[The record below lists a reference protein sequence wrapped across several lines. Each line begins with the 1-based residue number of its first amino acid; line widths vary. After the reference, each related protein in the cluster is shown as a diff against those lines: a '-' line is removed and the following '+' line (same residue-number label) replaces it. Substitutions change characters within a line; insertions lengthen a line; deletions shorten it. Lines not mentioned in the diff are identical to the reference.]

1 MIFSFKTTLN
11 GCSSGRCCPEFSN
24 LSQQTFQRCFNVIFW
39 LIWRHDVGQGQIN
52 VETTLCISS
61 FQFAMP
67 NNVESTLRISTL
79 MWTTLNNVETTLSFS
94 TSSFIKLI
102 NVETTLW
109 KWPFQKKKKKK
120 SFQTSTLNTKFLF
133 TLLSVLRG
141 IWWRLLAKPQKLR
154 SCKKL
159 RCKNLI

>member
-1 MIFSFKTTLN
+1 MVFLIFRLMFFLDLWRNWLLILMIFSFKTTLN
-11 GCSSGRCCPEFSN
+11 CCSSGRCCPEFSN

-52 VETTLCISS
+52 FETTLCISS

-79 MWTTLNNVETTLSFS
+79 MWTTLNNVETTLTFS

-109 KWPFQKKKKKK
+109 KWPFPKKKQKKNH
-120 SFQTSTLNTKFLF
+120 F
-133 TLLSVLRG
+133 
-141 IWWRLLAKPQKLR
+141 KLVHWIQ
-154 SCKKL
+154 SSYSL
-159 RCKNLI
+159 YSPF